1 MSDRPTFTI
10 VGGGPCGSLLATHL
24 GQAGYRVDVY
34 EMRDDPKTS
43 EMPAGRSI
51 NLALSHRGICGLE
64 GVGLADQVLSKAVA
78 MPGRM
83 IHAQSGALTFQPYG
97 KRGQAINSVSR
108 GDLNALLLDAAGQ
121 CDGVTLHFNKKCT
134 HVDPERPTAK
144 FVDTKTGEQTTANG
158 SVIVGADGAF
168 SAVRRGMQRTERYD
182 VSQSHLAHGYK
193 ELTIPAGPGGTFQME
208 RNALHIWPRRSFMM
222 IALPNE
228 DGSYTCTLF
237 WPFDGPSSFAAVDTP
252 DALRLMFNENFPD
265 AVPHMPDLVDQYFA
279 NPVGSLMTVRT
290 SPWYH
295 KDKVVLLGDACH
307 AVVPFYGQGMNAG
320 FEDLL
325 VLMECIDRHKPSLQR
340 AFADYHERRKV
351 HVDTL
356 ADMAIANFV
365 EMRDHTGSPAF
376 IRKKKKEKLLH
387 WFFPNWYIPLYSLAT
402 FTRMPYKDA
411 VERAKRQDE
420 TVRKIVWAIVGT
432 IVVALFVGIMMIVR

>member
-1 MSDRPTFTI
+1 MAERPTFTI
-10 VGGGPCGSLLATHL
+10 IGGGPCGSLLATHL

-43 EMPAGRSI
+43 EMLAGRSI
-51 NLALSHRGICGLE
+51 NLALSYRGICALE
-64 GVGLADQVLSKAVA
+64 GAGLADQVLSHAIA

-83 IHAQSGALTFQPYG
+83 IHAQSGSLTFQPYG
-97 KRGQAINSVSR
+97 ARGQAINSVSR

-121 CDGVTLHFNKKCT
+121 CEGVTLHFNKKCT
-134 HVDPERPTAK
+134 HVDPAEPVAC
-144 FVDTKTGEQTTANG
+144 FVDTKTGKETTVNA
-158 SVIVGADGAF
+158 SILVGADGAV
-168 SAVRRGMQRTERYD
+168 SAVRRGMQHTDRYD
-182 VSQSHLAHGYK
+182 FSQSYLTHGYK
-193 ELTIPAGPGGTFQME
+193 ELTIPAGADGSFQME

-237 WPFDGPSSFAAVDTP
+237 WPFEGPTSFAAIDTP
-252 DALRLMFNENFPD
+252 DALRLLFNENFPD
-265 AVPHMPDLVDQYFA
+265 AVPLIPDLVDQYFA

-290 SPWYH
+290 SPWYC

-320 FEDLL
+320 FEDVL
-325 VLMECIDRHKPSLQR
+325 VIMECIERHRPDLHR
-340 AFADYHERRKV
+340 AFADYHEQRKV

-356 ADMAIANFV
+356 ADMAIANFL

-387 WFFPNWYIPLYSLAT
+387 RLFPNWYVPLYSLAT

-420 TVRKIVWAIVGT
+420 TVRKIVWAVMGML
-432 IVVALFVGIMMIVR
+432 ALALLVGIIMVVR